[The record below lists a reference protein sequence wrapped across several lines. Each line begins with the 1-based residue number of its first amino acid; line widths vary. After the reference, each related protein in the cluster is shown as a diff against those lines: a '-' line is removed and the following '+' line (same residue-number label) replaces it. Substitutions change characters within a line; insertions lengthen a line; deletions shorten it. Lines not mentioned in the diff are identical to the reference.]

1 MPDRPITRI
10 RAKNF
15 RSLADVDVRLGP
27 FTALIGPNGS
37 GKTNLL
43 KVLQFLGTTARFDL
57 EEAVRQWGGFEHV
70 QRQSA
75 GVGSVELQLDGHIT
89 EHATHEDLDEY
100 LLIFESES
108 PTAGLWRFEKFDFN
122 ESDGRR
128 RVGSVPRGTLT
139 IAWDESGE
147 TGRKLASAQTTA
159 LATLPRLSDEDGG
172 PGMRDFSEMLQHIQV
187 YEFDVTKARRLAP
200 AKQARLSSDR
210 SNLADALQSLS
221 SRDPDTWGALV
232 FDAKRCLPGLM
243 DIRLVGAGG
252 AGLSIVVQLAES
264 GVTTPIDLRD
274 ASFGTVRLLALLCL
288 LHEPDPP
295 PLIAIEELDHGL
307 HPYALDIL
315 VDRLRAASKR
325 TQVIVATHSPTFVNR
340 LRPEEM
346 VICERDPKTGA
357 SIIPARTEREI
368 RTALRGFEGRA
379 GELWFAGAL
388 GGVPD

>member
-1 MPDRPITRI
+1 MPKQPITRI

-27 FTALIGPNGS
+27 FTVLIGPNGS

-43 KVLQFLGTTARFDL
+43 KVLQFLATMARVDL
-57 EEAVRQWGGFEHV
+57 EEAVRQWGGFDHV

-75 GVGSVELQLDGHIT
+75 GLGSVELQLDGHTT
-89 EHATHEDLDEY
+89 EHATQEDLDEY
-100 LLIFESES
+100 LLVIQSES

-139 IAWDESGE
+139 ITWDETGE

-172 PGMRDFSEMLQHIQV
+172 LGIRDFAQMLQDIQV
-187 YEFDVTKARRLAP
+187 YEFDVQKAREAAP
-200 AKQARLSSDR
+200 AKQGRLSSDG
-210 SNLADALQSLS
+210 SNLADALMSLKE
-221 SRDPDTWGALV
+221 RAPDAWGSLIL
-232 FDAKRCLPGLM
+232 DAKRCLPGLT
-243 DIRLVGAGG
+243 DVHLEVIGG
-252 AGLSIVVQLAES
+252 GGRSVVVQLIES

-315 VDRLRAASKR
+315 VDRLRAASRR
-325 TQVIVATHSPTFVNR
+325 TQVIVTTHSATFVNR
-340 LRPEEM
+340 LRPEEI
-346 VICERDPKTGA
+346 VICDRDPQTGA
-357 SIIPARTEREI
+357 SVIPAMSAEQIAE
-368 RTALRGFEGRA
+368 ALKGYDGRA
-379 GELWFAGAL
+379 GDLWFAGAL